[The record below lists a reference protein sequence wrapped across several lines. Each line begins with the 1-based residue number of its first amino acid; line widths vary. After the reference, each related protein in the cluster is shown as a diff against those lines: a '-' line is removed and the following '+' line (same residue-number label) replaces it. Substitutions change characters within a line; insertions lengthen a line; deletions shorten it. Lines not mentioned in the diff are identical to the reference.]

1 MKTMNRNCATYV
13 GPTSAQIPLPRSGWG
28 RSKQALRLALLG
40 AFLVAVAEMVF
51 MGGPF
56 AAYFYGVYSPLL
68 IWIQSS
74 PDLIWLSAFFVP
86 HLSGTGTDLSRLPFA
101 APRYLLHIGLAS
113 FVIHAVYLY
122 WVKFVRK
129 GVATAL
135 LYRHIRH
142 PQYLS
147 LAVAGLGLLFHWPRL
162 INVVLF
168 LVMLFGYY
176 TLARSEELRMERRHA
191 EAYKVYRQATA
202 MLFPGPVENLLDRA
216 FGWFPLRRL
225 RGYIVLVLV
234 LGIGLAA
241 SVALRSA
248 SVRRLHYEVLP
259 ESPGTL
265 VLFLKQPRAA
275 AKEKIRRKAIELSSR
290 LPKTAGSVPV
300 FYILSDKEHLHH
312 LLVDSGM
319 RYEALSRMELPES
332 SWYLVQ
338 AAASYP
344 CAPTCRVM
352 RKPTEAL
359 GMTAL
364 RRLERVYYAPANQG
378 GDLMP
383 LELPKDAF
391 HRHAGMPIL

>member
-13 GPTSAQIPLPRSGWG
+13 GPTSARIPLPRSGWG
-28 RSKQALRLALLG
+28 RWKQALRLAPLG

-176 TLARSEELRMERRHA
+176 TLARSQELRMERRHA
-191 EAYKVYRQATA
+191 EAYK
-202 MLFPGPVENLLDRA
+202 
-216 FGWFPLRRL
+216 
-225 RGYIVLVLV
+225 
-234 LGIGLAA
+234 
-241 SVALRSA
+241 
-248 SVRRLHYEVLP
+248 P
-259 ESPGTL
+259 ES
-265 VLFLKQPRAA
+265 FNF
-275 AKEKIRRKAIELSSR
+275 ENC
-290 LPKTAGSVPV
+290 
-300 FYILSDKEHLHH
+300 
-312 LLVDSGM
+312 SG
-319 RYEALSRMELPES
+319 R
-332 SWYLVQ
+332 
-338 AAASYP
+338 
-344 CAPTCRVM
+344 TCS
-352 RKPTEAL
+352 
-359 GMTAL
+359 
-364 RRLERVYYAPANQG
+364 
-378 GDLMP
+378 
-383 LELPKDAF
+383 
-391 HRHAGMPIL
+391 